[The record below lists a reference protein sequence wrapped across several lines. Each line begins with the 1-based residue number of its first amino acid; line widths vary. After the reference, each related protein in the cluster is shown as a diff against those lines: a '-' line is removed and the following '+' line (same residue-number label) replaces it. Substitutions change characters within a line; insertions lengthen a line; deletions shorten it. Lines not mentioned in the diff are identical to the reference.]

1 MLSILSLQ
9 NITIKL
15 WLLLFSV
22 VCLMFFCPSV
32 FPLCLSSGAARASC
46 TWSFHGRKRTSTSL
60 ARTAPL
66 STACLRSSI
75 STLAA
80 SCPSRVRNT
89 CPCSTL
95 WPSGHYS
102 ALGQCSA
109 VLTGPPSGYSMA
121 CLSGQSPGGSRE
133 DEQWHPKTADPD
145 SPHWLADDRPTGPL
159 HTVSYEQAP
168 CCRGLY
174 YFYSILFMTNSPFCY
189 IADWLSAGRHF
200 IGSWADTL

>member
-1 MLSILSLQ
+1 MDSALFNCVPNVFLSVC
-9 NITIKL
+9 
-15 WLLLFSV
+15 FS
-22 VCLMFFCPSV
+22 
-32 FPLCLSSGAARASC
+32 LCLSSGAARASC
-46 TWSFHGRKRTSTSL
+46 TWSFRGRKRTSTSL

-75 STLAA
+75 STLVA

-109 VLTGPPSGYSMA
+109 VLTGPLSGSSMA

-145 SPHWLADDRPTGPL
+145 SPHWLTDDRPTGLL
-159 HTVSYEQAP
+159 HTVSYEQAQ

-174 YFYSILFMTNSPFCY
+174 YFILFYLWQTAHSV
-189 IADWLSAGRHF
+189 
-200 IGSWADTL
+200 TLRTDFPLDVISLVLELMPYSTYHSKKNKGTTS